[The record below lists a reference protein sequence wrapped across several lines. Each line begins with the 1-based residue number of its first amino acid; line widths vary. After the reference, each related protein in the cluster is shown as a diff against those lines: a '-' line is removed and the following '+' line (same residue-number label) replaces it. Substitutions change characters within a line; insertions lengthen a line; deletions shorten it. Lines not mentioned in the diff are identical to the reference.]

1 MRHTSRFT
9 RVALFV
15 LLAGLLLLAVSI
27 GLASFFTDNAH
38 HGSLMLFDDDMSD
51 SAFAW
56 FVAIPIVVV
65 VVACAMVVAIG
76 AIFLALLAAF
86 IAVALGL
93 FAALFGTLVAVVA
106 TLMPIAIILAVP
118 ALAIYGF
125 VKLMQ
130 RNRQMPVVG

>member
-1 MRHTSRFT
+1 MRQTSRFT
-9 RVALFV
+9 RVALFF
-15 LLAGLLLLAVSI
+15 LLAALLLLAVSI

-38 HGSLMLFDDDMSD
+38 HGSLMFFDDDVSD
-51 SAFAW
+51 SVFAW

-65 VVACAMVVAIG
+65 VVTCALVVTVG
-76 AIFLALLAAF
+76 AALLTLVAVLG
-86 IAVALGL
+86 AVALGL
-93 FAALFGTLVAVVA
+93 LAALVGVLVAVVA
-106 TLMPIAIILAVP
+106 TLLPIAIILVVP